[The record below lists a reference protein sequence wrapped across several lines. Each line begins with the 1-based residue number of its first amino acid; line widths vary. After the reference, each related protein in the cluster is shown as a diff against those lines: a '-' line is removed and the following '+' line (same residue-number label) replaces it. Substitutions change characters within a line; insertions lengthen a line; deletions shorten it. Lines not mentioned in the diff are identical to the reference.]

1 MNSEPTVFI
10 VDDDSAYLDSISVL
24 IQSMGL
30 KTKTYPSAEAYLRE
44 FNSQTPGCL
53 ILDVR
58 MPGTGGLALQEMLT
72 QLPICPAIIVMTG
85 HAEVPVVLRAMRQG
99 AIDFLQK
106 TFAES
111 ELYEAIQRAIAKDA
125 ASRVRYSESQDLTD
139 RFERLS
145 SGEHE
150 VLQRVLC
157 GDTNKKIAATLKVSR
172 RAVEDRRARI
182 MLKLGI
188 DNVAD
193 LVRLAISAGVWK
205 SEIPT

>member
-24 IQSMGL
+24 IQSMGF
-30 KTKTYPSAEAYLRE
+30 KTKTYPSAEAYLRD
-44 FNSQTPGCL
+44 FNSQIPGCL

-58 MPGTGGLALQEMLT
+58 MPGTGGLALQEMLS
-72 QLPICPAIIVMTG
+72 QLPICPAVIVMTG

-106 TFAES
+106 TFSES
-111 ELYEAIQRAIAKDA
+111 ELYEAIQRAIAKDSA
-125 ASRVRYSESQDLTD
+125 NRARYAESQDLTD

-145 SGEHE
+145 AGEHE

-157 GDTNKKIAATLKVSR
+157 GDTNKKIAAILNVSR

-182 MLKLGI
+182 MHKLGI

-193 LVRLAISAGVWK
+193 LVRLAISAGLWK
-205 SEIPT
+205 GESPT